1 MIKRIIYLLAFLL
14 PRCLPAQSIVSLF
27 EIVKEAKSQSPQYK
41 LEATRK
47 ELSYFNYLTYKT
59 DFKPQISLYG
69 NAPVFSKQ
77 YSPVIQPNGSI
88 AYLQIKQNLSSA
100 GFSLSQKIPFTG
112 GQISLNTELN
122 RFDDLL
128 TKSYQYNGTPFFIRL
143 YQPLFSTNS
152 LKWSKK
158 IEPLR
163 LEEANKFYLLQME
176 GIAEQTCDLYFSVLE
191 AQENIRISELN
202 LKNAEQ
208 NYTIEQKRVSLGT
221 TTEDKLLQLELQLL
235 STSQNIEKAR
245 YDYQIALLNLKT
257 TLGRK
262 DTSDLKLII
271 PDQLPAFDVNL
282 DETIARAY
290 KNRPEFVTLK
300 RRSLEAQREVAIAKS
315 EKQQINLSATY
326 GLNGANTQL
335 NQIYSSPKDQQTFS
349 IGFNIPIIDWGR
361 RRINLLVAQTNQ
373 KLIDYNNQ
381 IDENN
386 YIQQL
391 ITLVKNIPILRNN
404 ITVDQLRDSVALRR
418 YTIANKLYQNGKLT
432 ITDLNIAQAE
442 KDNSRREY
450 LRILRTFW
458 DTYFLLRK
466 LTLYDFVNKTDL

>member
-1 MIKRIIYLLAFLL
+1 MKKRIIYLFVFLL
-14 PRCLPAQSIVSLF
+14 PWCLPAQTIVSLF

-41 LEATRK
+41 LETTRK
-47 ELSYFNYLTYKT
+47 ELSYFNYLTYRT

-88 AYLQIKQNLSSA
+88 AYLQIKQSLSSA

-128 TKSYQYNGTPFFIRL
+128 NKSHQYNGTPFFIQL
-143 YQPLFSTNS
+143 SQPLFSSN
-152 LKWSKK
+152 LLRWSKK
-158 IEPLR
+158 IEPLK
-163 LEEANKFYLLQME
+163 LEEANKFYLFQLEAM
-176 GIAEQTCDLYFSVLE
+176 AEQICDLYFNVLE
-191 AQENIRISELN
+191 AQEDIRISELN

-208 NYTIEQKRVSLGT
+208 NYAIEQKRVSLGT
-221 TTEDKLLQLELQLL
+221 TTEDRLLQLELQLL
-235 STSQNIEKAR
+235 STRQNIEKAR
-245 YDYQIALLNLKT
+245 YDYQIALLNLKS

-262 DTSDLKLII
+262 DTSDLKLAI
-271 PDQLPAFDVNL
+271 PDQLPEFDVNVE
-282 DETIARAY
+282 ETIARAY

-300 RRSLEAQREVAIAKS
+300 RRSLEALQEVAVAKS
-315 EKQQINLSATY
+315 QKQQINLTATY

-335 NQIYSSPKDQQTFS
+335 KQVYSSPKDQQTFA

-361 RRINLLVAQTNQ
+361 RRINLHVAQTNQ
-373 KLIDYNNQ
+373 KLTEYNNQ

-404 ITVDQLRDSVALRR
+404 IIVDQVRDTVAMRR
-418 YTIANKLYQNGKLT
+418 YAIANKLYQNGKLT

-458 DTYFLLRK
+458 DSYFLLRK